1 MRKYL
6 LDGKA
11 ENHLHARKEF
21 DIQSITAINC
31 FLNANHFFKQ
41 KIPFMISIF
50 HHSEPVILIRISVYR
65 ISIYM
70 KLSNLIQ
77 DVKMYDSL
85 EMKMAFVSSFNARM
99 VSMIVFKKY
108 ENLSKVLIKLVTE
121 CKKINLVKTYLA
133 MLLPLK

>member
-1 MRKYL
+1 MNIH
-6 LDGKA
+6 
-11 ENHLHARKEF
+11 E
-21 DIQSITAINC
+21 IN
-31 FLNANHFFKQ
+31 K
-41 KIPFMISIF
+41 
-50 HHSEPVILIRISVYR
+50 
-65 ISIYM
+65 
-70 KLSNLIQ
+70 LIQ
-77 DVKMYDSL
+77 DVKMYNSL